1 MPIIPVKLKGC
12 GQAALQAVRASGGE
26 VGIEWDLSGSVVCWR
41 RVHSRREL
49 SFPRRAGHGLPRG
62 QRQEQIPSVRRQ
74 LPFRSHTRSGQ
85 QAENSHLN
93 CLLSSHFFRNLLN
106 LLAFSIS
113 TTLYTRYYPGLLR
126 QSLKFRKIASTD
138 KNAVFQAPEFP
149 LTFGIINQRQ
159 RHE

>member
-93 CLLSSHFFRNLLN
+93 CLLSHFLKESFKFGDFFNFNNIIYILD
-106 LLAFSIS
+106 
-113 TTLYTRYYPGLLR
+113 TTLDC
-126 QSLKFRKIASTD
+126 FASPWNSAKLHHLT
-138 KNAVFQAPEFP
+138 KMLFFKPQNFP
-149 LTFGIINQRQ
+149 
-159 RHE
+159 